1 MLSGSVERK
10 RIRSFGEHLTPSSLF
25 TEFILPRIK
34 DCIYEYTWIDLF
46 AGEGNL
52 ILPILDRIPVA
63 HRAEFFSRHIYLFD
77 IQEKM
82 VKKCIEN
89 ALNYGIP
96 ERLAESNIMVQDTLD
111 DYPRFMKGK
120 MNSVFHVTNPPYLYI
135 GYIAKH
141 NGSDGKMKYFLGE
154 NRGLQDL
161 YQIALMNDLRN
172 HITRMIYI
180 IPSNFIFGHSASN
193 MIRRAFLSKY
203 DIKDAVIFEKR
214 IFENT
219 GTNVGVFY
227 FERSIKRKG
236 TIKFSALKINSS
248 TQKKAYVL
256 KRYNDYRAGSYFD
269 EYVQKNRKKLLNVHY
284 YLRKEEVDQNIGDIE
299 VTLLNSKE
307 YHSGKYTKRKF
318 SINEILYSKIKS
330 NPIFLRTV
338 DTGSE
343 NGRVGLYS
351 IPDIFGTDGIYVD
364 GNTYRTNPIQVFI
377 EPRLSEAQMSRVA
390 QRFNSILNRLREETD
405 SEFMT
410 TYKYSYNCRY
420 TRKYLGLTQAKAIME
435 TLSP

>member
-1 MLSGSVERK
+1 MLSGSPERN
-10 RIRSFGEHLTPSSLF
+10 RIRSLGEHQTPLRVF
-25 TEFILPRIK
+25 DEFITPKIVDR
-34 DCIYEYTWIDLF
+34 IYEYTWIDLF

-52 ILPILDRIPVA
+52 ILPVLDMVPAADRT
-63 HRAEFFSRHIYLFD
+63 EFFTRHIYLFD

-89 ALNYGIP
+89 AINYGIP
-96 ERLAESNIMVQDTLD
+96 ERLAERNILVHDALD
-111 DYPRFMKGK
+111 EFPHILKGK
-120 MNSVFHVTNPPYLYI
+120 TNSVFHITNPPYLYI

-141 NGSDGKMKYFLGE
+141 NGTDSKMRYFSGE
-154 NRGLQDL
+154 NKGLQDL

-172 HITRMIYI
+172 NLGEMIYI
-180 IPSNFIFGHSASN
+180 IPSNFIFGHSVSN
-193 MIRRAFLSKY
+193 RIRRYFLSRY
-203 DIKDAVIFEKR
+203 NIKDAVIFEKR
-214 IFENT
+214 IFQNT
-219 GTNVGVFY
+219 GTNVGVFF
-227 FERSIKRKG
+227 FERSALETE
-236 TIKFSALKINSS
+236 TIKFTALKINSS

-256 KRYNDYRAGSYFD
+256 KRYNDYRAGSHFD

-284 YLRKEEVDQNIGDIE
+284 YLRKEEIDQNIGDIE
-299 VTLLNSKE
+299 VTLLDSKE

-343 NGRVGLYS
+343 NGRAGLYS

-377 EPRLSEAQMSRVA
+377 EPRLTEAQMSRVT
-390 QRFNSILNRLREETD
+390 QRFNSNLNRLREETD